1 MLRWLE
7 AGQINLFGAG
17 LLKIWVVAFDVMFVF
32 PGVYRY
38 VPVRKSIYM
47 QSGEVN
53 IKKFAKC
60 HAVPEDAENAGF
72 AVILTADL
80 NESCNLL
87 GERAY
92 RYMNLNAGYIMQS
105 MHLSSE
111 MLQRKAR
118 GERFFYHDELR
129 ALCGI
134 PEGESI
140 VAEIL
145 VGKA

>member
-1 MLRWLE
+1 
-7 AGQINLFGAG
+7 
-17 LLKIWVVAFDVMFVF
+17 
-32 PGVYRY
+32 
-38 VPVRKSIYM
+38 
-47 QSGEVN
+47 
-53 IKKFAKC
+53 
-60 HAVPEDAENAGF
+60 
-72 AVILTADL
+72 
-80 NESCNLL
+80 
-87 GERAY
+87 
-92 RYMNLNAGYIMQS
+92 
-105 MHLSSE
+105 